1 MFLDTVPIIYYVED
15 VAPYRRMI
23 DYVVK
28 RVMGGSLGLVTS
40 SITLAECLV
49 HPLRRGDVALANRF
63 RMAISRGMNTRY
75 VGVDPVVEQAALLR
89 ARHNLSLTD
98 ALQVASAIAEGCDA
112 FLTNDRDLARL
123 PGLRVLVLAD
133 IKLDEHE

>member
-1 MFLDTVPIIYYVED
+1 
-15 VAPYRRMI
+15 
-23 DYVVK
+23 
-28 RVMGGSLGLVTS
+28 
-40 SITLAECLV
+40 
-49 HPLRRGDVALANRF
+49 
-63 RMAISRGMNTRY
+63 MAITRGVNTRY
-75 VGVDPVVEQAALLR
+75 VGIDPVVEQAALLR

-133 IKLDEHE
+133 IELDEHE